1 MSRPPLAVRSSG
13 RDDLTGPADHRLRR
27 CSSGLALI
35 EADPLASL
43 VLLAVVVAGPRPRA
57 AAARRD
63 RWRRQTAVVL
73 GDAVV
78 ALALDSS
85 PNAGAPAH
93 A

>member
-1 MSRPPLAVRSSG
+1 MTSPARPTIACAAVA
-13 RDDLTGPADHRLRR
+13 L
-27 CSSGLALI
+27 CLALI

-43 VLLAVVVAGPRPRA
+43 VLLAVVVAGPRARA
-57 AAARRD
+57 TGARRD
-63 RWRRQTAVVL
+63 RWRRRTAVVL

-85 PNAGAPAH
+85 RNAGARAH